1 MIAFTI
7 AGWSGSGKTTLIEQL
22 IEGFRGR
29 GRSVAVV
36 KKVPHGAD
44 LEPQGKDTARFRRAG
59 AVPVFAV
66 GAGEMLTVEP
76 VASEA
81 AAWQQI
87 VDRAGTQDVLLLEGL
102 VVPGVPVIEVTM
114 TGYPLKTHAERLVAL
129 VGDGPGVAG
138 RPRFS
143 AGAVGELLD
152 FMEENRER

>member
-1 MIAFTI
+1 MIAFTF
-7 AGWSGSGKTTLIEQL
+7 AGWSGSGKTTLIERL

-66 GAGEMLTVEP
+66 GAGELLTAEP

-81 AAWQQI
+81 VAWQQI
-87 VDRAGTQDVLLLEGL
+87 VGRAGAQSVLLLEGL

-114 TGYPLKTHAERLVAL
+114 AGYPLKTPPERLVAL
-129 VGDGPGVAG
+129 VGDGPAVAD

-143 AGAVGELLD
+143 AGAVAELLD
-152 FMEENRER
+152 FMEEYRER